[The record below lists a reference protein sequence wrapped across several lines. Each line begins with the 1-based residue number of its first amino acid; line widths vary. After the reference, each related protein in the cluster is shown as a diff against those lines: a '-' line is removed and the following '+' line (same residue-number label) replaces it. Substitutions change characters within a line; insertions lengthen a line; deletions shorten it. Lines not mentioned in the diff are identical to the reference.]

1 MGRCICVWICCIS
14 AQGHIVD
21 SSGSGDWSLA
31 LLSFASSAGGSGVTA
46 AGPTIPGCAPLVF
59 SRTSGANSEVPL
71 RSLPFGMAS
80 LLGRVLAWRGAICVP
95 STGLVLEYTFIITPI
110 AFATMTKLIVVEDHA
125 LVREGLVQTLRQ
137 IEENVEI
144 FAVAD
149 CVGANSLLEQEHQ
162 FDLMV
167 LDLGLPGVDGLA
179 GLRTFRQQYSAM
191 PVVILSAYDDAN
203 TVSKAMKFGAAAF
216 VPKTCCSDRLLS
228 VLREVLAGGVVA
240 PDAVLSPPSG

>member
-1 MGRCICVWICCIS
+1 
-14 AQGHIVD
+14 
-21 SSGSGDWSLA
+21 
-31 LLSFASSAGGSGVTA
+31 
-46 AGPTIPGCAPLVF
+46 
-59 SRTSGANSEVPL
+59 
-71 RSLPFGMAS
+71 
-80 LLGRVLAWRGAICVP
+80 
-95 STGLVLEYTFIITPI
+95 
-110 AFATMTKLIVVEDHA
+110 MTKLIVVEDHA

-240 PDAVLSPPSG
+240 PDAVLSPLQADGSRHKPVGAQAKPSDFGLSKRQAEVLGLMVRGKSNRDIATLLGLTEGTVKIHLTAIFKVLGVASRTQAMVVVARRGIRL